1 MNIKC
6 AIVDDEPLARK
17 GMMEYVSQVDFL
29 ELVGVFD
36 DASQLYPVIN
46 EMEIDLIFLDIEMP
60 KLSGIDFARSLK
72 HPPLIIITTAY
83 PKYAVEGYELDVVD
97 YLLKPVTLPRF
108 LKAVNKVKEILQGRM
123 NNKSI
128 PAPVDDHFFVKENG
142 RYTKVLYDEVLYIEA
157 LQNYVAIHLS
167 GKKLVSYITLSQLE
181 KQLPGNLFMR
191 MHKSYM
197 VSLLKIDSIQGNM
210 VLIGKERIP
219 VSRTTREQLMQKV
232 LEKKLL
238 RR

>member
-17 GMMEYVSQVDFL
+17 GMMEYVGQVDFL

-108 LKAVNKVKEILQGRM
+108 LKAVNKVKEIMQARLI
-123 NNKSI
+123 NKNPSVQ
-128 PAPVDDHFFVKENG
+128 VDDHFFVKENG
-142 RYTKVLYDEVLYIEA
+142 RYTKVLYEEVLYIEA

-197 VSLLKIDSIQGNM
+197 VSLLRIDSIEGNM

-219 VSRTTREQLMQKV
+219 VSRTSREQLLQKV